1 MKYINI
7 ILILLLSFFNNSFSQ
22 IKVAEQTSSNAILIG
37 KISHTSAFQ
46 SSGLSRKLP
55 IVDGLKLANDP
66 EKIKIYKVLKKE
78 ANEVFS
84 SIGIRKMD
92 FVDAD
97 FSASLIYLR
106 DRNKYLLT
114 FLNSEYNYQNESF
127 WISEQTKKELYEL
140 IDSELNKKIKFKNI
154 EVVLDNQVVLV
165 ISINRKKISFNLWDG
180 YSWVQSYWYRH
191 FKIRN
196 LFGEN
201 S

>member
-7 ILILLLSFFNNSFSQ
+7 ILILLLSFYNDSFSQ
-22 IKVAEQTSSNAILIG
+22 IKVVEQTSSNAILIG

-97 FSASLIYLR
+97 FSASLLYLR
-106 DRNKYLLT
+106 DRDKYLLT

-127 WISEQTKKELYEL
+127 WISEQTKKQLYEL

-191 FKIRN
+191 FKVRN

>member
-1 MKYINI
+1 M
-7 ILILLLSFFNNSFSQ
+7 ILLLSFYNDSFSQ
-22 IKVAEQTSSNAILIG
+22 IKGVEQTSSNAILIG

-97 FSASLIYLR
+97 FSASLLYLR
-106 DRNKYLLT
+106 DRDKYLLT

-127 WISEQTKKELYEL
+127 WISEQTKEELFEL

-191 FKIRN
+191 FKVRN

>member
-7 ILILLLSFFNNSFSQ
+7 LLIVLLSFCHDSFSQ
-22 IKVAEQTSSNAILIG
+22 IKVVEQTSSNAILIG

-46 SSGLSRKLP
+46 TSSLSRKLP
-55 IVDGLKLANDP
+55 IVDGLKLASDP

-97 FSASLIYLR
+97 FSASLLYLR
-106 DRNKYLLT
+106 DRDKYLLT

-154 EVVLDNQVVLV
+154 EVLLDNGVVLV

>member
-7 ILILLLSFFNNSFSQ
+7 ILILLLSFYNDSFSQ
-22 IKVAEQTSSNAILIG
+22 IKVVEQTSSNAILIG

-97 FSASLIYLR
+97 FSASLLYLR
-106 DRNKYLLT
+106 DL
-114 FLNSEYNYQNESF
+114 S
-127 WISEQTKKELYEL
+127 L
-140 IDSELNKKIKFKNI
+140 IHI
-154 EVVLDNQVVLV
+154 
-165 ISINRKKISFNLWDG
+165 
-180 YSWVQSYWYRH
+180 
-191 FKIRN
+191 
-196 LFGEN
+196 
-201 S
+201 

>member
-7 ILILLLSFFNNSFSQ
+7 ILILLLLFYNDSFSQ
-22 IKVAEQTSSNAILIG
+22 IKVVEQTSSNAILIG

-97 FSASLIYLR
+97 FSASLLYLR
-106 DRNKYLLT
+106 DRDKYLLT

-165 ISINRKKISFNLWDG
+165 ISINRKKVSFNLWDG

-191 FKIRN
+191 FKVRN

>member
-7 ILILLLSFFNNSFSQ
+7 ILILLLSFYNDSFSQ
-22 IKVAEQTSSNAILIG
+22 IKVVEQTSSNAILIG

-97 FSASLIYLR
+97 FSASLLYLR
-106 DRNKYLLT
+106 DRDKYLLT

-127 WISEQTKKELYEL
+127 WISEQTKEELFEL

-191 FKIRN
+191 FKVRN